1 MLTHCRAYSIAPTMA
16 ASRTLEMLASRS
28 GFGVVH
34 SAFEPGVTQDEPT
47 PVTYFF
53 VHFHLSDPAMQQ
65 VIGQVRDNPAG
76 SMRYSP
82 IILIIDDCPVEVLL
96 KYIEFGFDDVI
107 SLPENREV
115 LEARLTAQLNTE
127 HLYVQ
132 TANYLGPDRRRMEF
146 PDHSDERRVGVSP
159 HMRLIIRRD
168 PRLGTSVLHRQVVGQ
183 TIRRAPDAGTTFLP
197 RPPGWY
203 LTQ

>member
-1 MLTHCRAYSIAPTMA
+1 MLSDCRAYAIAPSVA
-16 ASRTLEMLASRS
+16 ASRTLETLATRSR
-28 GFGVVH
+28 FGVVH
-34 SAFEPGVTQDEPT
+34 NPFEPGVTQDEPT
-47 PVTYFF
+47 PITYFF

-65 VIGQVRDNPAG
+65 VIGQVRGNPEG

-115 LEARLTAQLNTE
+115 LEGRLAAQLNTE

-146 PDHSDERRVGVSP
+146 PDHRDDRRVGVSP
-159 HMRLIIRRD
+159 HMRLTIRRD
-168 PRLGTSVLHRQVVGQ
+168 PRLGTRVVHRQLVGQ
-183 TIRRAPDAGTTFLP
+183 ALRRAPEAGTTFLP
-197 RPPGWY
+197 RPPSWY
-203 LTQ
+203 MTQ